1 MQKLDYTESLKELK
15 TSLKSEEIINLINS
29 LPVSQAVPQVK
40 ALTPIIIESKSNYDK
55 VDIASTK
62 FEILQALGAE
72 KLYSQETIGNV
83 INGVVHTTIQNHQKV
98 QLFLIP
104 AFQDFYNF
112 HYSLIQATLLSEQV
126 LFKNNLL
133 QLHAEDTIIFRVLS
147 ENELELAKYSKI
159 LSLIRELIEII
170 QRILK
175 EEEQQV
181 SVTLLDSGSDTNLGV
196 KSSIEIT
203 RSLFQIFKE
212 VWDWMLNR
220 KFYKNKLRNSGLM
233 DNLSVMVA
241 IHEAKEK
248 GAIDEETAKIYRESI
263 IIKTEDLLELNVLPK
278 ELYELKTQNDS
289 RKLLAEFSEV
299 KMLENKS
306 SSQP

>member
-1 MQKLDYTESLKELK
+1 M
-15 TSLKSEEIINLINS
+15 
-29 LPVSQAVPQVK
+29 
-40 ALTPIIIESKSNYDK
+40 
-55 VDIASTK
+55 
-62 FEILQALGAE
+62 
-72 KLYSQETIGNV
+72 
-83 INGVVHTTIQNHQKV
+83 
-98 QLFLIP
+98 
-104 AFQDFYNF
+104 
-112 HYSLIQATLLSEQV
+112 
-126 LFKNNLL
+126 L

-175 EEEQQV
+175 EDDQQV
-181 SVTLLDSGSDTNLGV
+181 SVTLLDSGSDTNLGI

-203 RSLFQIFKE
+203 QSLFQIFKE

-248 GAIDEETAKIYRESI
+248 GAIDEETARIYRETI

-278 ELYELKTQNDS
+278 ELYELKSQNDS

-299 KMLENKS
+299 KLLDNKS
-306 SSQP
+306 NPQI

>member
-29 LPVSQAVPQVK
+29 LPVSQAVPQAK

-55 VDIASTK
+55 VDIDSTK

-83 INGVVHTTIQNHQKV
+83 INGVVETTIQNHQKV

-126 LFKNNLL
+126 LFKNNLP
-133 QLHAEDTIIFRVLS
+133 QLHADDTIIFRVLS

-299 KMLENKS
+299 KMLENKNS
-306 SSQP
+306 PQP

>member
-15 TSLKSEEIINLINS
+15 SSLKSEEIVHLINA
-29 LPVSQAVPQVK
+29 LPVSQPVPQVRE
-40 ALTPIIIESKSNYDK
+40 LTPLIIESKSNYDK
-55 VDIASTK
+55 IDTFSTK

-72 KLYSQETIGNV
+72 TLYSQVNIGNV

-98 QLFLIP
+98 QLYLIP

-112 HYSLIQATLLSEQV
+112 HNSLIKATKLSEEV
-126 LFKNNLL
+126 LFKNKLS
-133 QLHAEDTIIFRVLS
+133 QLHSDDTIIFRVLS

-159 LSLIRELIEII
+159 LSLIRELTDII
-170 QRILK
+170 QRILN
-175 EEEQQV
+175 EEDQQIN
-181 SVTLLDSGSDTNLGV
+181 VTLLDSGSDTNLGV
-196 KSSIEIT
+196 KSSVEIT

-212 VWDWMLNR
+212 IWDWMLNR

-233 DNLSVMVA
+233 DNLSVMIA
-241 IHEAKEK
+241 IQEAKEK
-248 GAIDEETAKIYRESI
+248 GAIDDETARIYRESI

-278 ELYELKTQNDS
+278 ELYDLKTQNDS

-299 KMLENKS
+299 KMLENKNTA
-306 SSQP
+306 